1 MSTKFTNNASSKL
14 TEALTADA
22 TSMHIKAEDVAKFP
36 VLGAED
42 FCRVTLVGDNGDH
55 EIVKVTSISSD
66 GICTIERAQE
76 STTAKEW
83 PIENRVELRIT
94 AEYLNSITTSED
106 VLSLVSPIEEEI
118 SSINNNITN
127 IENDISSISSAQEE
141 IINTTIPSLPDDVTI
156 SFEGDKLQV
165 KDVAIGGDSSDLAS
179 ARGLFNA
186 IPPTAQD
193 DFNNAI
199 KQGVYSIN
207 YSAPNS
213 PGFSAN
219 TLVLGRKGNLW
230 LSQLALSTSLN
241 KLAYRSKT
249 QDSGWSDWASI
260 ITTKST
266 GDGIKVTK
274 DIISVPEYE
283 GATSSATA
291 TSGLVP
297 PATSAERNNFLRGDG
312 TWQQVDLSDY
322 ALKTELTKYL
332 PLNGTAASATKL
344 ATARTIR
351 TNLSSTS
358 TSSFDG
364 TANITPGVTGILPV
378 ANGGTGSSTEKYI
391 KLSSIST
398 SVTSTSN
405 STVASSS
412 AVKQAY
418 DKAVEAE
425 SKTDLPLG
433 HIFTWPF
440 STPPDGCIIANGAEY
455 SIELYGDLWNY
466 VVAHCQPMSSFS
478 EWETY
483 ASSHGGYCPFYA
495 YDSTTEQKFK
505 TPKFAPYQQLAIS
518 AANAGTYHRAGLPE
532 LGGTVGVVG
541 GADNHPVYSIR
552 TGVFKN
558 SEPTTSTFG
567 ATGVGAGPKLL
578 KFAASLYNSHYGR
591 SDTVQPESNEWIV
604 CVVAY
609 GSATNVGN
617 VDVANVMSAVS
628 LVQADVATLQADVAT
643 RLPDSTPHIVET
655 WHEEGGSGW
664 YRKWSD
670 GWIEQGGVFNCGLG
684 QSRALTISLI
694 TAMPQVDYIVLVNCV
709 RTDNRDVDG
718 YATIGSISSTNF
730 KITGRTI
737 LGSGGYNRIYWTAI
751 GR

>member
-14 TEALTADA
+14 TQALTADA
-22 TSMHIKAEDVAKFP
+22 TSMHIQAEDVSKFP

-42 FCRVTLVGDNGDH
+42 FCRLTIVGDHGDH

-66 GICTIERAQE
+66 GTCTIERAQD

-118 SSINNNITN
+118 STIEDNIIN

-141 IINTTIPSLPDDVTI
+141 IINTTIPSLPDDATI

-165 KDVAIGGDSSDLAS
+165 KDIAIGGDSSDLAS
-179 ARGLFNA
+179 ARGIFNSLGTGA
-186 IPPTAQD
+186 I
-193 DFNNAI
+193 DFNTI
-199 KQGVYSIN
+199 TKQGVYSI
-207 YSAPNS
+207 PNS
-213 PGFSAN
+213 GSTNGPGF
-219 TLVLGRKGNLW
+219 TCRLVCYTTNGN
-230 LSQLALSTSLN
+230 
-241 KLAYRSKT
+241 
-249 QDSGWSDWASI
+249 I
-260 ITTKST
+260 ITHIAFGDNKIAIRTFVSSEWSNWILFINENSV
-266 GDGIKVTK
+266 GDGITTNNG
-274 DIISVPEYE
+274 IISVPEYE

-322 ALKTELTKYL
+322 ALKTELSKYL

-358 TSSFDG
+358 AASFNG
-364 TANITPGVTGILPV
+364 SANITPGVTGILPV

-391 KLSSIST
+391 PLTSKSS
-398 SVTSTSN
+398 SVTSTSET
-405 STVASSS
+405 TVATSK
-412 AVKQAY
+412 AVKTAY
-418 DKAVEAE
+418 DKAIEAAD
-425 SKTDLPLG
+425 KVGLPLG

-440 STPPDGCIIANGAEY
+440 KTPPDGCIIANGAEY

-518 AANAGTYHRAGLPE
+518 AANAGMYHQAGLPDIEGYISDITAAE
-532 LGGTVGVVG
+532 LGSNTTFT
-541 GADNHPVYSIR
+541 GAFRRIRNYASASWAGSTSAAREHEVEFKASYS
-552 TGVFKN
+552 N
-558 SEPTTSTFG
+558 Q
-567 ATGVGAGPKLL
+567 
-578 KFAASLYNSHYGR
+578 HYGK
-591 SDTVQPESNEWIV
+591 SDTVQPESHEWIV

-609 GSATNVGN
+609 GRATNVGN

-628 LVQADVATLQADVAT
+628 LVQADVTTLQDDVAT
-643 RLPDSTPHIVET
+643 RLPDSTTHIVET
-655 WHEEGGSGW
+655 WHKEDGSGW
-664 YRKWSD
+664 YRVWSD
-670 GWIEQGGVFNCGLG
+670 GFIEQGGRFNPGLG
-684 QSRALTISLI
+684 ASRALTISLFK
-694 TAMPQVDYIVLVNCV
+694 AMATNLYTISANCI
-709 RTDNRDVDG
+709 RTNNIDVDG
-718 YATIGSISSTNF
+718 YVTLASRSTSSFNLTA
-730 KITGRTI
+730 RTTTP
-737 LGSGGYNRIYWTAI
+737 SGGYNCIDWKVFGY
-751 GR
+751 

>member
-42 FCRVTLVGDNGDH
+42 YCLLTLVGDNGNH
-55 EIVKVTSISSD
+55 EIVKVTNISSD
-66 GICTIERAQE
+66 GVCTIERAQD

-94 AEYLNSITTSED
+94 AEYLNSTTTSED
-106 VLSLVSPIEEEI
+106 VLSLVSPIED
-118 SSINNNITN
+118 NITN

-141 IINTTIPSLPDDVTI
+141 IINTTIPSLPDNVTI
-156 SFEGDKLQV
+156 SFEGNKLQV

-179 ARGLFNA
+179 NRGLFECVSVGGF
-186 IPPTAQD
+186 D
-193 DFNNAI
+193 YNNLTT
-199 KQGVYSIN
+199 QGFYSVNQNGSIN
-207 YSAPNS
+207 G
-213 PGFSAN
+213 PGFAAKVFVIRPKNSVYITQIAFSIN
-219 TLVLGRKGNLW
+219 GPKMAIRGTTDTVDNW
-230 LSQLALSTSLN
+230 SNWVFYISTS
-241 KLAYRSKT
+241 
-249 QDSGWSDWASI
+249 SI
-260 ITTKST
+260 
-266 GDGIKVTK
+266 GDGIKVTDNK
-274 DIISVPEYE
+274 ISVPEYE

-322 ALKTELTKYL
+322 ALKTDLTKYL

-418 DKAVEAE
+418 DKAVEAK
-425 SKTDLPLG
+425 SKTGLPLG

-518 AANAGTYHRAGLPE
+518 ASNAGAYHHAGLPE
-532 LGGTVGVVG
+532 IGGTFQ
-541 GADNHPVYSIR
+541 A
-552 TGVFKN
+552 FA
-558 SEPTTSTFG
+558 STN
-567 ATGVGAGPKLL
+567 ATGTGIYKQSTSSSAPR
-578 KFAASLYNSHYGR
+578 YNSGRIADGTGGEVFSDVVVNASPVYGR
-591 SDTVQPESNEWIV
+591 SNTVQPEANEWIV

-617 VDVANVMSAVS
+617 VDVANVMSAVNM
-628 LVQADVATLQADVAT
+628 VQANPNLQGVV
-643 RLPDSTPHIVET
+643 HVVET
-655 WHEEGGSGW
+655 WNETGGSGW
-664 YRKWSD
+664 YRIWSN
-670 GWIEQGGVFNCGLG
+670 GWCEQGQYVLTSYANVTFYKEFIDTNYALIGVGFGIDSTGSQDVVKKTNGF
-684 QSRALTISLI
+684 STS
-694 TAMPQVDYIVLVNCV
+694 NSV
-709 RTDNRDVDG
+709 RTS
-718 YATIGSISSTNF
+718 YTNGWRAEGF
-730 KITGRTI
+730 IR
-737 LGSGGYNRIYWTAI
+737 
-751 GR
+751 